1 MLSSGSRAGSA
12 STQSRDPG
20 DDGQECAPGLRRRCT
35 VLRHQPGDGA
45 LGHIEA
51 KLEKLAVDSGGTPQG
66 IGRGHFPDQGGD
78 LGVDGWAAPGGPAG
92 ELSPVLPEAAP
103 LPPQNGSRGY
113 DDEGLP
119 PPGPDPDQPDPEEA
133 IRRAK
138 LGGARPCSRG
148 QVGDGRRRGTGGVE
162 AGGARG

>member
-1 MLSSGSRAGSA
+1 M
-12 STQSRDPG
+12 
-20 DDGQECAPGLRRRCT
+20 
-35 VLRHQPGDGA
+35 LRHQPGDGA

-51 KLEKLAVDSGGTPQG
+51 KLEKLAVGSGGTPQG

-138 LGGARPCSRG
+138 LGP
-148 QVGDGRRRGTGGVE
+148 GRRPPVHGELVAQGKVFEGELAVADAEEREESKQTFSGCCQ
-162 AGGARG
+162 AIFF